1 MYMYQWGGYGGAGWL
16 GMLFFWLLVF
26 AGLGI
31 LIMWLMHSS
40 SHDDH
45 LKDRHYF
52 KDESAAKSN
61 ALDIVRERYAKG
73 EIDKAEYE
81 QKIEDL
87 K

>member
-1 MYMYQWGGYGGAGWL
+1 MYQWGGYGGAGWL

-31 LIMWLMHSS
+31 LIMWLMHSD
-40 SHDDH
+40 SHNELPRVRHH
-45 LKDRHYF
+45 LT
-52 KDESAAKSN
+52 DESSTN
-61 ALDIVRERYAKG
+61 SDALAIVRERYAKG

-81 QKIEDL
+81 QKIQDL